1 MKTFKKSIYL
11 LLILPILAACEV
23 DGLFDIEQET
33 TVIKLDSETYAA
45 NFLVIDGEVT
55 ETQDEVL
62 FVTFG
67 KKLPYDVTINITIDD
82 AETTASPDM
91 YDIESNT
98 VMLPANQS
106 SVALPITY
114 NTESLPN
121 GESVKIVF
129 TINSVDNNL
138 RLHPIP
144 STITIQKAE
153 FNIAQFIGK
162 YDYLGDGWSRDYGEL
177 RRTDDPFVYEM
188 YGFWGV
194 ETWMECHLDIS
205 NSDAIKL
212 YFPKGD
218 MLDPG
223 WDDRGAW
230 WFARDCIGVLDYENS
245 IIDYIQFDYV
255 CDDGSEGSFPWCEET
270 CQMVRK

>member
-11 LLILPILAACEV
+11 LLILPLFASCEV
-23 DGLFDIEQET
+23 DGLFDIEQES
-33 TVIKLDSETYAA
+33 TVIQLDQEKYAA
-45 NFLVIDGEVT
+45 NFLVVDGEVT
-55 ETQDEVL
+55 ETQDEIE

-67 KKLPYDVTINITIDD
+67 KKLSYDVKINIAIDQT
-82 AETTASPDM
+82 ETTASPDM
-91 YDIESNT
+91 YELVSTTIT
-98 VMLPANQS
+98 LPANS
-106 SVALPITY
+106 SRVALPITY

-129 TINSVDNNL
+129 KIESVDNNL
-138 RLHPIP
+138 RLHPKP
-144 STITIQKAE
+144 SVITIQKAQ
-153 FNIAQFIGK
+153 FDIAQFIGK
-162 YDYLGDGWSRDYGEL
+162 YDYMADGWSRDYGEL

-194 ETWMECHLDIS
+194 ERWMPCNLDIS
-205 NSDAIKL
+205 NPEAIKL

-218 MLDPG
+218 LLDPG
-223 WDDRGAW
+223 WDDKGAW

-245 IIDYIQFDYV
+245 LIDYIQFDYV
-255 CDDGSEGSFPWCEET
+255 TDDDTTGSFPWCEET